1 MLRESACLCEVPRV
15 GKVAEEK
22 VGERLPG
29 LEGVGGQVG
38 LFLMGA
44 ELQPGNDRKVL
55 NLMVGSAA
63 QPSEHTW

>member
-29 LEGVGGQVG
+29 LEGVDGQVG

-44 ELQPGNDRKVL
+44 ELQPGMIESSESDGG
-55 NLMVGSAA
+55 VGCAA
-63 QPSEHTW
+63 

>member
-1 MLRESACLCEVPRV
+1 M

-29 LEGVGGQVG
+29 LEGVDGQVG